1 MRLPKHTR
9 PGVVASHASP
19 PAAKN
24 SNRCARRLRPCPF
37 LSSPARSQIN
47 VHAVLSVP
55 CPATQVFF
63 FFFLTLSL
71 PSSFLL
77 IVPTFSLLASMFF
90 SSFPLRQLYSQRQC
104 IWRKGWKI
112 LPYVRGKG
120 VSIKGVNNLEVF
132 QIGRLSSSDTKRN
145 HCPSLQGLSLWLRCV
160 SPCGCTPPPGE
171 TVLGYH
177 FGSLFSLTVLAPP
190 QPVMD
195 SKHRESG
202 GDIPTVRQV
211 PGAQQKPSKYFSQWA
226 GLVLW
231 PWCANAASVDL

>member
-1 MRLPKHTR
+1 MTCDFPNTHAQAWWHRTPPPLLPRTVTDALA
-9 PGVVASHASP
+9 GCAHA
-19 PAAKN
+19 
-24 SNRCARRLRPCPF
+24 

-55 CPATQVFF
+55 CPATQGF

-104 IWRKGWKI
+104 IWRKGWRI